1 MKPDRYVLDTSAL
14 FSYMEDEPGSVFV
27 EQVLNDSKS
36 YVLIPWPVL
45 FEVYYTTR
53 RKKGEKEADRRYV
66 LVKELPAEIVWAFD
80 EPRLLSA
87 ARIKARFPLSF
98 ADSIIA
104 ATAERERA
112 VLVHKDPE
120 FAALEGTVRLRSLP
134 YKN

>member
-1 MKPDRYVLDTSAL
+1 
-14 FSYMEDEPGSVFV
+14 MEDEPGSAFV
-27 EQVLNDSKS
+27 EQVLNDPKILRSNSLARSLRGLLHNAAEKKAKK
-36 YVLIPWPVL
+36 
-45 FEVYYTTR
+45 R
-53 RKKGEKEADRRYV
+53 RIAAMC
-66 LVKELPAEIVWAFD
+66 LLKELPAEIVWAFD

-104 ATAERERA
+104 VTAERERA

-120 FAALEGTVRLRSLP
+120 FAALEGTIRLRSLP